1 MHYKCYFILHEA
13 GHPLQPTLDWHG
25 QAEPAP
31 ASAGS
36 RGRPRE
42 LRVVL
47 GPSGGAGTLSVVTVV
62 TVTVVTVTVVTVAV
76 VTVAVATVAVA
87 TVISSMACI
96 SVVTCRGQDTESRGR
111 ESCREQAEHAPV
123 RAAHSRACTCHQ
135 DWSNA
140 SNWKVLCL
148 V

>member
-1 MHYKCYFILHEA
+1 MHYKCYFILPEA
-13 GHPLQPTLDWHG
+13 GHPRQPTLDWHG

-62 TVTVVTVTVVTVAV
+62 TVTVVTVTVVTVTVVTMTIVRVTVVMVTV
-76 VTVAVATVAVA
+76 VTVIVV
-87 TVISSMACI
+87 TVIVVSHSSD
-96 SVVTCRGQDTESRGR
+96 SHSSES
-111 ESCREQAEHAPV
+111 Q
-123 RAAHSRACTCHQ
+123 
-135 DWSNA
+135 
-140 SNWKVLCL
+140 
-148 V
+148 